1 MQQAKEGEVVE
12 EESDMEAL
20 SDDPADDDDV
30 DVEKF
35 TDEGKGP
42 GSRTTSGSTRPSH
55 CFG

>member
-55 CFG
+55 CF